1 MVILYLILSI
11 VLIVLLT
18 VKWKVHPFLALLL
31 TAILYGF
38 AAGVP
43 VKELIAA
50 VNTGFGETLGKIG
63 IIIVLGC
70 VIGAFLENSGGAY
83 ALAEKVLSVIGR
95 KKVPTAMGI
104 MGYIVS
110 IPVFA
115 DSGFLLLSP
124 LNKSLSKRAGITL
137 AAPAIALALGLIAT
151 HTMAPPTPGPI
162 AAAGI
167 LDADLGLV
175 LAVGLPV
182 AALAMIP
189 AIFFAKRVAGKVW
202 IDPNPNLDAEQL
214 SQRLAAAPTAYKA
227 ALPIVVPIVL
237 IVVKSVFGKQLP
249 DGSTAFQV
257 LNFIGEPFVAL
268 LIGTVLALFLP
279 KKFDREMLSISGWT
293 GTAMQDAAS
302 IILITG
308 AGGVFGKMLQVSGI
322 SDVVGS
328 AMSSAN
334 LGIWL
339 PFLIASALKTAQG
352 SSTVAIITTAS
363 IVAPLMGSLG
373 LDGDLAR
380 AMTVIAIGAG
390 STMVCHANDSFFWVV
405 TQMSGMDVKRGY
417 SLLSLGSAVLGLSAA
432 ILLFLFFKIT
442 V

>member
-31 TAILYGF
+31 TAIIYGF

-43 VKELIAA
+43 VKDLMAA

-70 VIGAFLENSGGAY
+70 IIGAFLENSGGAY
-83 ALAEKVLSVIGR
+83 AIADKVLNLIGR

-124 LNKSLSKRAGITL
+124 LSKSLSKKAGITL
-137 AAPAIALALGLIAT
+137 ASPAIALALGLIAT
-151 HTMAPPTPGPI
+151 HTMAPPTPGPV

-167 LDADLGLV
+167 LNADLGLV
-175 LAVGLPV
+175 LAIGLPV
-182 AALAMIP
+182 SAFAMIP
-189 AIFFAKRVAGKVW
+189 AIFFAKRVAGRVW
-202 IDPNPNLDAEQL
+202 IDLNPILDANEI
-214 SQRLAAAPTAYKA
+214 SNRLTVAPPAHKA
-227 ALPIVVPIVL
+227 ALPILVPILL
-237 IVVKSVFGKQLP
+237 IVAKSVFAQQL
-249 DGSTAFQV
+249 DENGIGFQV
-257 LNFIGEPFVAL
+257 LNFIGEPIVAL
-268 LIGTVLALFLP
+268 LIGTLLALTLP
-279 KKFDREMLSISGWT
+279 KQLDREMLSITGWA
-293 GTAMQDAAS
+293 GVAMRDAAG

-328 AMSSAN
+328 AMSGAQV
-334 LGIWL
+334 GILL

-363 IVAPLMGSLG
+363 IVAPMMGMLG
-373 LDGDLAR
+373 LEGELGK

-417 SLLSLGSAVLGLSAA
+417 SLLSLGSVVLGTSAAVLLS
-432 ILLFLFFKIT
+432 FLFNII

>member
-1 MVILYLILSI
+1 MIILYLFLSI

-38 AAGVP
+38 AAGVLAKDL
-43 VKELIAA
+43 VAA

-83 ALAEKVLSVIGR
+83 SLAEKVLNLIGR
-95 KKVPTAMGI
+95 RRVPTAMGI
-104 MGYIVS
+104 MGYVVS

-151 HTMAPPTPGPI
+151 HTMAPPTPGPV

-167 LDADLGLV
+167 LNADLGLV
-175 LAVGLPV
+175 LAVGLPI

-202 IDPNPNLDAEQL
+202 IDPNPQLDAEEL
-214 SQRLAAAPTAYKA
+214 SKRMSDAPPAFKA
-227 ALPIVVPIVL
+227 ALPIVTPILL
-237 IVVKSVFGKQLP
+237 IVAKSVFGKNLTENGLP
-249 DGSTAFQV
+249 SQV
-257 LNFIGEPFVAL
+257 LNFIGEPIIAL
-268 LIGTVLALFLP
+268 SIGVVFALFLP
-279 KKFDREMLSISGWT
+279 KKFDREMLAMSGWAGAAIRDA
-293 GTAMQDAAS
+293 GT

-322 SDVVGS
+322 SEVVSS
-328 AMSSAN
+328 AMSGAN
-334 LGIWL
+334 LGILL
-339 PFLIASALKTAQG
+339 PFLIACALKTAQG

-363 IVAPLMGSLG
+363 IVAPLLPMLG
-373 LDGDLAR
+373 LDGEWAR
-380 AMTVIAIGAG
+380 AMTVVAIGAG

-417 SLLSLGSAVLGLSAA
+417 SLLSLGSVVTGVSAAAVLFV
-432 ILLFLFFKIT
+432 FLKIFG
-442 V
+442 

>member
-1 MVILYLILSI
+1 MVILYLLLSI
-11 VLIVLLT
+11 ALIVFLT
-18 VKWKVHPFLALLL
+18 VQWKVHPFLALLL

-124 LNKSLSKRAGITL
+124 LNKSLSKKAGITL

-167 LDADLGLV
+167 LGADLGLV

-182 AALAMIP
+182 AALGLIP

-202 IDPNPNLDAEQL
+202 IDPNPNLDAEEL
-214 SQRLAAAPTAYKA
+214 AKLTAAAPPAFKA
-227 ALPIVVPIVL
+227 ALPILVPILL
-237 IVVKSVFGKQLP
+237 IVAKSVFAKQL
-249 DGSTAFQV
+249 DENSAAFHA

-268 LIGTVLALFLP
+268 LIGAALALFLP
-279 KKFDREMLSISGWT
+279 KKFDKEMLSISGWA

-322 SDVVGS
+322 SDVVGT
-328 AMSSAN
+328 AMSTAN

-339 PFLIASALKTAQG
+339 PFLIAFALKTAQG

-363 IVAPLMGSLG
+363 IVAPLLPSLG
-373 LDGDLAR
+373 LESDLAK
-380 AMTVIAIGAG
+380 ATTVIAIGAG
-390 STMVCHANDSFFWVV
+390 STMICHANDSFFWVV

-417 SLLSLGSAVLGLSAA
+417 SLLSLGSVVLGTSCAL
-432 ILLFLFFKIT
+432 LLFILMKFIA
-442 V
+442 